1 MMIASGAEYH
11 RHTGYDRNS
20 LGGPRFLDWTNQPNT
35 YKEYPGLK
43 TTAISRDISHDAM
56 LSRIIG
62 EKYLEQSSA
71 DFSFEHLCSILGLTY
86 TLTGKTH
93 HSGGGVFFHRSVPS
107 AGGLYPCELYMASRS
122 VPGLES
128 GLYHYAMGQHVLEE
142 IRTGNFN
149 EKGYVLTF
157 FITVIFFRSA
167 WKYRDRAYR
176 YHLLDSGH
184 LIENLVLTLKSLN
197 LPFESDYDFDDER
210 VNHLLGL
217 DPEKEVCL
225 AVVRV
230 PGSDS
235 DSGAETAEK
244 LPERF
249 YKASKMAFGESS
261 YPAVEEI
268 HRNTA
273 RGIISRETV
282 PDMLSQTGILP
293 HSWIKI
299 PSPDMFPEKMNYSQA
314 IQKRRSLR
322 NFVKTP
328 LPKIQFEALIAFLC
342 ADDLTDDTLC
352 TGFLSGNVEGLEPG
366 CYWLN
371 RSESSA
377 GQTQTG
383 ILTDNMAHICLNQ
396 EWLSQAALLFFFV
409 TNLKYLEQT
418 FGTRGYRHAMLT
430 AGRLGQRLYLAATV
444 LELGCCGIGA
454 FYDKEAGGLL
464 ELNEDSEMLY
474 LVAAG
479 PVKKFD

>member
-1 MMIASGAEYH
+1 MITSGAEYH
-11 RHTGYDRNS
+11 RHTAYDRHS
-20 LGGPRFLDWTNQPNT
+20 PGGPRFLDWTNQPNT

-43 TTAISRDISHDAM
+43 TAALPRDISCKEM
-56 LSRIIG
+56 LSQFIG
-62 EKYLEQSSA
+62 KKNSEHGSA

-93 HSGGGVFFHRSVPS
+93 HPGGGVFFHRSVPS

-128 GLYHYAMGQHVLEE
+128 GLYHYAVGRHVPEE
-142 IRTGNFN
+142 IRTGHFN
-149 EKGYVLTF
+149 EKGYILTF

-184 LIENLVLTLKSLN
+184 LTENLVLALKSLN

-210 VNHLLGL
+210 VSHLLGL

-230 PGSDS
+230 PGDS
-235 DSGAETAEK
+235 DVCPETAET
-244 LPERF
+244 LPESF

-261 YPAVEEI
+261 CPAVEEI
-268 HRNTA
+268 HRNTS
-273 RGIISRETV
+273 RGLIPAEPV
-282 PDMLSQTGILP
+282 PAMLSRIGISP

-299 PSPDMFPEKMNYSQA
+299 PKPDIFPEKMTYSQA

-322 NFVKTP
+322 NFVKTQV
-328 LPKIQFEALIAFLC
+328 PKIQFEALIAFLC
-342 ADDLTDDTLC
+342 ADDLTDDTVC
-352 TGFLSGNVEGLEPG
+352 TGFLSGNVEGLDPG

-377 GQTQTG
+377 GQTQPG
-383 ILTDNMAHICLNQ
+383 ILTDTMAHICLNQ
-396 EWLSQAALLFFFV
+396 EWLLQAALLFFFV
-409 TNLKYLEQT
+409 TNLKHLEQT
-418 FGTRGYRHAMLT
+418 FGPRGYRHAMLT

-444 LELGCCGIGA
+444 MELGCCGIGA